1 MEQTRTVNYKDFRP
15 APVCPVQS
23 PQAAATLASRSAVP
37 ALLTGAT
44 VWGLIWYPYRVLEA
58 AGLSGVA
65 AAVLTYL
72 VALVL
77 ALLFYWRRLRA
88 TRWSLPLLAIGLSAG
103 ATNLGYVLATLQGE
117 VIRVL
122 LLFYL
127 SPLWTI
133 LLARLLLGEHL
144 TRVGGVVMAL
154 SLSGAAV
161 MLWHP
166 QLGSPL
172 PGNAAEW
179 IGLGSG
185 FCFAL
190 SNVLIR
196 RTREHSIEVKSTVV
210 FIGVAALGLLLMPW
224 LGVGTPPRDL
234 MPWLLVLIVGGELLL
249 INVVVQHGLMHT
261 PANRAIV
268 IFLFELVVAALSAWL
283 LAGEDMELREW
294 IGGAMIVA
302 ASLFSARMAP
312 K

>member
-1 MEQTRTVNYKDFRP
+1 MNYKDFRP
-15 APVCPVQS
+15 ASVCPVQ
-23 PQAAATLASRSAVP
+23 PAAQTAAATSRSAVP

-88 TRWSLPLLAIGLSAG
+88 TRWSWPLLAIGLSAG

-133 LLARLLLGEHL
+133 LLARLLLAEHL

-179 IGLGSG
+179 IGLASG
-185 FCFAL
+185 FFFAL

-210 FIGVAALGLLLMPW
+210 FVGVAVLGLLLMPW
-224 LGVGTPPRDL
+224 AGFGTPPRDA

-294 IGGAMIVA
+294 IGGAMIIA
-302 ASLFSARMAP
+302 ASLYSARMAAP
-312 K
+312 RNME

>member
-1 MEQTRTVNYKDFRP
+1 VNYKDFRP
-15 APVCPVQS
+15 APVVPTQ
-23 PQAAATLASRSAVP
+23 PRQAGAPLAARSAVP

-72 VALVL
+72 VALAL
-77 ALLFYWRRLRA
+77 ALLFYRRQLRA
-88 TRWSLPLLAIGLSAG
+88 TRWSWPLLAIGASAG

-133 LLARLLLGEHL
+133 LLARLLLHEQL
-144 TRVGGVVMAL
+144 NRAGGVVMAL

-210 FIGVAALGLLLMPW
+210 FAGVALLGLALMPW
-224 LGVGTPPRDL
+224 AGFGTPPRFA
-234 MPWLLVLIVGGELLL
+234 MPWVLLLIVGGELLL

-302 ASLFSARMAP
+302 ASLFSARMATP
-312 K
+312 RNVE